1 MQLLYLKLFLQN
13 WYIFP
18 RLPLKEFLMRKSF
31 EFTLKSNKIKIIN
44 YWFGGIKLY
53 INGDLRDFDKT
64 LFAISNKTLLSAN
77 LDGIG
82 TLEIKPLSGLMSV
95 EIDAYLVKGAD
106 IQHVYSSHKRLT
118 LKQKR
123 LAQ

>member
-1 MQLLYLKLFLQN
+1 
-13 WYIFP
+13 
-18 RLPLKEFLMRKSF
+18 MRKTF
-31 EFTLKSNKIKIIN
+31 EFAIKSNKIKVVN

-53 INGDLRDFDKT
+53 INNHLHDFDTT
-64 LFAISNKTLLSAN
+64 LFAISNKTLLSAD

-82 TLEIKPLSGLMSV
+82 TLEIKPLSALMSV
-95 EIDAYLVKGAD
+95 EIDAYLVKAAD
-106 IQHVYSSHKRLT
+106 THHVYSSHKRLS